1 MSKHVGQE
9 IKQTDHV
16 YWFVTHWLW
25 IWNESADQL
34 CFAHLWFMLIANFK
48 RMIPASKHVN
58 ACSHLNL
65 SIFVH
70 LCVIQKGSL
79 EHGSSVSLHHKAPQC
94 HSELSGR
101 RRIDWRQLEKTCK
114 EKIDIRWI
122 LELAKICSCIT
133 VKLKTLKSIWIDTG
147 ETIESTLLN
156 AHSKRILSTAISI
169 KMSFFKASWMIPA
182 VMTTQPYYTSRS
194 AILSWLDGLSQD
206 ERLWQWQPICCTM
219 CSLSSTMEL
228 SHLFYCYC
236 MNIFSLFTSN
246 LCLVYL
252 WWIIPVKEKNEKE

>member
-1 MSKHVGQE
+1 MKGMGQANNNFIRSSLMSKHIGQE

-65 SIFVH
+65 SVFVH

-169 KMSFFKASWMIPA
+169 KMSFLKQAGWYR
-182 VMTTQPYYTSRS
+182 Q
-194 AILSWLDGLSQD
+194 
-206 ERLWQWQPICCTM
+206 LWQHNHITRVDQQ
-219 CSLSSTMEL
+219 S
-228 SHLFYCYC
+228 
-236 MNIFSLFTSN
+236 
-246 LCLVYL
+246 CLGLMACHKMRGFGNGSQSVARC
-252 WWIIPVKEKNEKE
+252 VV